1 MNISIVT
8 TGQTLQSTVPA
19 KLAQG
24 TYLFIVDVDQFAV
37 TQVLPG
43 PTQKRDVFFAQ
54 QTVEHNC
61 EAILCGEIEQ
71 EAFEIL
77 ANASVS
83 RFDATGETPTQA
95 VKKMNA
101 SLLPTIRDYKD
112 GPGCA
117 GERSGGAC
125 HEQNEDA

>member
-1 MNISIVT
+1 MNIAIVT
-8 TGQTLQSTVPA
+8 TGQTPQATVPA
-19 KLAQG
+19 RLSDG

-43 PTQKRDVFFAQ
+43 PKEKRDVFFAQ
-54 QTVEHNC
+54 QTVAYDC

-77 ANASVS
+77 AKASVS
-83 RFDATGETPTQA
+83 RFDATGETATQA

-101 SLLPTIRDYKD
+101 SMLPTIRDYKD

-117 GERSGGAC
+117 GERSGGEC
-125 HEQNEDA
+125 HEHGAEA